1 MNRRLIHNKL
11 SKNAHRRE
19 LRHKLTSAEAV
30 LWLSLRKS
38 QLGAKFRRQHS
49 IGPYIAD
56 FFCPEFRVVL
66 ELDGAGHKTE
76 LGAERDA
83 RRDHFMK
90 KFGIRVMRIENRLV
104 FQNLEGV
111 LEGIKAFLRRDG
123 CGGATDGVGP
133 NH

>member
-1 MNRRLIHNKL
+1 MRRRLIYNTEQ
-11 SKNAHRRE
+11 KNQHRRE

-30 LWLSLRKS
+30 LWLNLKNS

-56 FFCPEFRVVL
+56 FFCPQFRVVL

-83 RRDHFMK
+83 RRDDFMK

-104 FQNLEGV
+104 FQNLEAV
-111 LEGIKAFLRRDG
+111 LEGIKAFLKEQ
-123 CGGATDGVGP
+123 A
-133 NH
+133 